1 MQKFLF
7 FLLVAL
13 LPGFFISAPA
23 QNAVPA
29 DAGSAS
35 TETTTPDP
43 SATSLRLAR
52 KTVPLGHPVYRLLDL
67 HEAAGELSF
76 LPQVKPYNKGE
87 IIALLQELI
96 SNPLIGERPK
106 EVIGAFLRDFLAETT
121 GVRIYSQSGPHSY
134 ALAGFG
140 ATVGIAAG
148 VGENASSSLSL
159 NPRPYLSGDLGEHIS
174 FHASMGP
181 SLEKL
186 APDLFTGSTTHHGQ
200 VHFPSSSSGRAF
212 LPYQSGF
219 ETLHTHTLISGKQP
233 GKGPFTDGLA
243 IGFSYYS
250 ELKGSWYGGR
260 LQAGVNNQR
269 RAWGH
274 DDSNM
279 LLSASARRMPAF
291 EFKLHPFPWL
301 RYSWLTG
308 SLFAPGGNGS
318 GAPYGY
324 DTGEVHNLLTL
335 QLLEI
340 TPTRWLQISASTG
353 NLWVKRMEPAY
364 LLPFTMTHFTE
375 LEVGDF
381 DNNAISADI
390 ALLFPR
396 MGKAWFSFYIDEFS
410 FTESGALLRMPR
422 NRYGWQAGWKT
433 SLLSSLLPGTLSTLK
448 YSRLS
453 PFVYT
458 HYPET
463 RVNAFTS
470 RALDMSYTHDGANL
484 GFYLP
489 PNSAELHWSLVNMA
503 IPDLVLSL
511 DSRVILHGTND
522 LVSPN
527 IYQVYG
533 DIYRYQL
540 TPEGGDIHDYPLTD
554 FGKDGIYD
562 RTFMTEFRFDR
573 KIRLNAIVPY
583 FRVAG
588 SAGISHTRWES
599 NASGV
604 TEPSPVTFFSGQLSL
619 IVDIL

>member
-1 MQKFLF
+1 MQKI
-7 FLLVAL
+7 LLTLLAAL

-23 QNAVPA
+23 QESYPA
-29 DAGSAS
+29 EAGGAP
-35 TETTTPDP
+35 TELSSPV
-43 SATSLRLAR
+43 RLPH
-52 KTVPLGHPVYRLLDL
+52 KIVPLGHPVYRLLDL
-67 HEAAGELSF
+67 HEAAGDLSF
-76 LPQVKPYNKGE
+76 LPQVRPYRKAE
-87 IIALLQELI
+87 IIALLQELL
-96 SNPLIGERPK
+96 SNPQIGERPK
-106 EVIGAFLRDFLAETT
+106 EVIGALLSDFLVETT
-121 GVRIYSQSGPHSY
+121 GVKIYSQAGPHSY

-148 VGENASSSLSL
+148 VGENGASSLSL
-159 NPRPYLSGDLGEHIS
+159 NPRPYLSGDLGEHLS

-186 APDLFTGSTTHHGQ
+186 APDLFYGSITHQGQ
-200 VHFPSSSSGRAF
+200 VHFPSSSSGTAF
-212 LPYQSGF
+212 LPYQFGY
-219 ETLHTHTLISGKQP
+219 ETLHSHTLINEKQP
-233 GKGPFTDGLA
+233 GQGPFTDGMA

-250 ELKGSWYGGR
+250 ELNGSWYNGK
-260 LQAGVNNQR
+260 LQASFNNQR

-279 LLSASARRMPAF
+279 LLSASARRMPAL
-291 EFKLHPFPWL
+291 EFKLQPFPWL

-308 SLFAPGGNGS
+308 SLFSPGDRSEGS
-318 GAPYGY
+318 ALSIYGY

-335 QLLEI
+335 QLLEF

-364 LLPFTMTHFTE
+364 LLPFALSHFTE
-375 LEVGDF
+375 LEVGDY

-390 ALLFPR
+390 ALLFPHV
-396 MGKAWFSFYIDEFS
+396 GKAWFSFYIDEFS

-422 NRYGWQAGWKT
+422 NRYAWQAGWKT
-433 SLLSSLLPGTLSTLK
+433 SLLSHLIPGTLSTLK

-489 PNSAELHWSLVNMA
+489 PNSAELHWSLTNLA

-511 DSRVILHGTND
+511 DTRLILHGTND
-522 LVSPN
+522 LASPN

-533 DIYRYQL
+533 DIYRHQYT
-540 TPEGGDIHDYPLTD
+540 TPERSIYDYPLTD